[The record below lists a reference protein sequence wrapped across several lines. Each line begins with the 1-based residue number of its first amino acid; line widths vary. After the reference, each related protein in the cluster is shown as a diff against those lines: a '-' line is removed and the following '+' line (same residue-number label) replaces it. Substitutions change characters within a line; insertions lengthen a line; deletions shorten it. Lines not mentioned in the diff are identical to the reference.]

1 MEKQWGKKMPEN
13 ETAKRNRKKRNAGN
27 FIDREMNLR
36 YNTKVTVACL
46 AAVVGGCGG
55 IGRRARLRI

>member
-1 MEKQWGKKMPEN
+1 MPEN

-36 YNTKVTVACL
+36 YNTKVTAACL

-55 IGRRARLRI
+55 IGRRARFRF

>member
-1 MEKQWGKKMPEN
+1 MGEEN
-13 ETAKRNRKKRNAGN
+13 AGKRNGKTQQEKRNAGN

-36 YNTKVTVACL
+36 YNTKVTAACL

-55 IGRRARLRI
+55 IGRRARFRF